1 MSRAPSAASGEKK
14 RKRRGLSVMSPL
26 QKAIA
31 AAEDAAR
38 RAKEHEEEDEDEEQD
53 EDYAVEEN
61 SEYDSES
68 SSSQE
73 ENATCPDCWDELG
86 GDPDEHDCPEDEQNN
101 LKKHLTNAVQELL
114 EEMVEVG
121 FDEKH
126 VRRCL
131 RKLSRRKNLVQ

>member
-1 MSRAPSAASGEKK
+1 
-14 RKRRGLSVMSPL
+14 MSPF

-31 AAEDAAR
+31 AAEEAAR
-38 RAKEHEEEDEDEEQD
+38 RAKEEGEDEDEEED
-53 EDYAVEEN
+53 EDYAVEN
-61 SEYDSES
+61 DSEYDSES

-73 ENATCPDCWDELG
+73 EDALCPDCWDVLG
-86 GDPDEHDCPEDEQNN
+86 DDPDEHDCPADEQNN

-114 EEMVEVG
+114 EEMVELD